1 VTLPESDRRTF
12 LAAGAAVSL
21 GGMLPIVTA
30 AAESP
35 QPQAPGRRRD
45 SGSPM
50 RILIVNA
57 NTSAL
62 VTEKLEAEARTVAS
76 PGTEIVAVTGTF
88 GARVIA
94 SRAENAIAEHSAIA
108 LVSQY
113 AGDCDAVVIG
123 VSYDTGLRGA
133 RELLPIPVV
142 GMTEAGLLTA
152 CMLGGRIGMIT
163 FERRL
168 LPLYQEVVA
177 GYALSARIAGW
188 RAIESTAAF
197 QRGDHAELDREIV
210 NAARSLV
217 DADMAE
223 VVILTGAVMAGVPR
237 RLQADVPVP
246 LIDCAACGVLQA
258 ELLVRLALPKAR
270 AGSYALPPG
279 RELVG
284 VSAAITRAF
293 AAAESR
299 R

>member
-1 VTLPESDRRTF
+1 
-12 LAAGAAVSL
+12 
-21 GGMLPIVTA
+21 
-30 AAESP
+30 
-35 QPQAPGRRRD
+35 
-45 SGSPM
+45 
-50 RILIVNA
+50 
-57 NTSAL
+57 
-62 VTEKLEAEARTVAS
+62 
-76 PGTEIVAVTGTF
+76 
-88 GARVIA
+88 
-94 SRAENAIAEHSAIA
+94 
-108 LVSQY
+108 
-113 AGDCDAVVIG
+113 
-123 VSYDTGLRGA
+123 
-133 RELLPIPVV
+133 
-142 GMTEAGLLTA
+142 
-152 CMLGGRIGMIT
+152 MIT

-210 NAARSLV
+210 HAARSLV
-217 DADMAE
+217 DVDMAE

-246 LIDCAACGVLQA
+246 LIDCAACGVRQA

-270 AGSYALPPG
+270 AGSYVLPPG

-293 AAAESR
+293 AAADSR